1 MIASELISDL
11 VSPAKTS
18 DTGEEL
24 LTMMS
29 VYHLRHLPIVNN
41 EELLGVISEDE
52 ILSQDVDAAVGSY
65 PLSMRRPFVE
75 MDTNIIDMMR
85 IMSEYNLTAV
95 PVIDGQNIFKGMV
108 LQEDIVKYFGESATF
123 TQPGAVIIIEV
134 NRQDYSLHEITR
146 IIEHESA
153 AIIGMFM
160 YQHANPNSIMLVLK
174 LNTKNLKHIL
184 AGLERYEYKVE
195 ASFSEDEVTE
205 SLQDRY
211 DSLMNYL
218 NV

>member
-1 MIASELISDL
+1 MTASDLISDL

-24 LTMMS
+24 LTMMG

-41 EELLGVISEDE
+41 KELLGVISEDE

-75 MDTNIIDMMR
+75 MDTNVIDMMR
-85 IMSEYNLTAV
+85 SMSEYNLTAV
-95 PVIDGQNIFKGMV
+95 PVIDHKNVFMGMV
-108 LQEDIVKYFGESATF
+108 LQEDIIKYFGQSATF
-123 TQPGAVIIIEV
+123 TQPGSVIFVEV

-153 AIIGMFM
+153 AIIGMFIFE
-160 YQHANPNSIMLVLK
+160 HANPNSIRVVLK

-184 AGLERYEYKVE
+184 AGLQRYEYIVE
-195 ASFSEDEVTE
+195 ASFSEDEVTD
-205 SLQDRY
+205 SFQDRY